1 MPKKQTKKEEKK
13 GFTDKEALEFMLE
26 NTILYW
32 LDMLPLERSKWM
44 IEISKRIDFNWY
56 YALNEQFKSD
66 ECPSFETMS
75 PTMIKYFLIDFVEE
89 KKWKPKMGFPTNQP
103 TFDKMFQKLKDL
115 KERDEEYFMT
125 ECFL

>member
-1 MPKKQTKKEEKK
+1 MSKKQTKKEEKN
-13 GFTDKEALEFMLE
+13 GFTDKEAFEFMLE

-32 LDMLPLERSKWM
+32 LDMLPLECRKLM
-44 IEISKRIDFNWY
+44 IETKCIDFNWY

-66 ECPSFETMS
+66 KCPPFETVS

-89 KKWKPKMGFPTNQP
+89 KNWKPKMGFNQS
-103 TFDKMFQKLKDL
+103 TFQKMFQKLKDL

-125 ECFL
+125 KCFFK